1 MKINQ
6 RSYFCSFL
14 LLAVLHCFLLWS
26 TSRASSA
33 AWWCTVPALAA
44 YILADVWLLVNLR
57 RDTRR
62 AGMWMA
68 LVYNGFSLIL
78 ACLAVVMTGN
88 YGFALLYIRWFAFAN
103 PGALLLDNLM
113 GGTGLLVPAL
123 PLCCL
128 LVLAWMLKQSGK
140 YGSGEEPVPW
150 RLAVVLAV
158 VSQGLMALGRALG
171 REWLG
176 CGMLSLYIPAVI
188 WLGEAIYA
196 HQCRKAACTVMS
208 LCAVPVVWQL
218 ALLAIPGLPGRYW
231 LWDYG
236 MVPAGLL
243 WETLGGRYGGPGI
256 CALPLACIL
265 TMAGIL
271 GLRRKNETQ
280 NA

>member
-1 MKINQ
+1 MKKSQ
-6 RSYFCSFL
+6 LSYFLSVF
-14 LLAVLHCFLLWS
+14 LLAVLHVFLLWDACQA
-26 TSRASSA
+26 SR
-33 AWWCTVPALAA
+33 WLRPVGLTA
-44 YILADVWLLVNLR
+44 YLLVTAWLLVNLR

-128 LVLAWMLKQSGK
+128 LVLAWMLKQRGK

-150 RLAVVLAV
+150 QLALVLAV
-158 VSQGLMALGRALG
+158 VSHGLMALGRALG
-171 REWLG
+171 WEWLG

-243 WETLGGRYGGPGI
+243 WETLGGRYGGLGI

-265 TMAGIL
+265 TMAVFL
-271 GLRRKNETQ
+271 GLWRKKEKQ